1 MPIRINLLAEAHA
14 AEELRRKDPV
24 KRALYAGVFCV
35 FLVGLW
41 ASTLQV
47 KIMAAKGELGNLA
60 TRWRKIEKEYQVAVD
75 SHRSINEAEQKL
87 TALKIMST
95 NRFLWGNALNGLQ
108 QTLNGQE
115 DVRVSHFKGDQ
126 LYSIG
131 DEVKP
136 RTNGVQIIPG
146 KPATATE
153 RITVTLDAVAVSP
166 NVDPKINKFKESI
179 TSVAYFKDNLTRNN
193 GVILARR
200 SAPAPPKSGGGLVV
214 NFTLECNFPDK
225 TR

>member
-24 KRALYAGVFCV
+24 KRALFAGVICA

-47 KIMAAKGELGNLA
+47 KIMAAKGELSRLA
-60 TRWRKIEKEYQVAVD
+60 SRWHKIEKEYQAAVD
-75 SHRSINEAEQKL
+75 SHHAIGEAEQKL
-87 TALKIMST
+87 TALSLMST
-95 NRFLWGNALNGLQ
+95 NRFLWGNTLNGLQ
-108 QTLNGQE
+108 QTLNGLE
-115 DVRVSHFKGDQ
+115 DVRVSHFKADQ
-126 LYSIG
+126 VYSTS
-131 DEVKP
+131 EESKP

-153 RITVTLDAVAVSP
+153 RVTLTIDGVDATPTGA
-166 NVDPKINKFKESI
+166 KINKFKESI
-179 TSVAYFKDNLTRNN
+179 NSVPYFKENLLRTN
-193 GVILARR
+193 GVVLTRR
-200 SAPAPPKSGGGLVV
+200 SAPGPPRNGGGLVV
-214 NFTLECNFPDK
+214 NFTLECYFPEK